1 MSDRD
6 AGDDTIEPNEEDQLA
21 SIEPADLVGTQ
32 LEWSTIEV
40 PDRKFDKER
49 NRGGGGKAHRC
60 LYCGEEWQTGGP
72 REIRA
77 HFDIESPRWRLICCP
92 KPEFRERVKAVTA
105 ELVHRRLQ
113 LELRKKRRLSPSQR
127 LSGGSD
133 GSGESPAFERVG
145 GPEKKRRRDEVD
157 EAWACAFAE
166 NALPFSCA
174 DRRNFRR
181 AIFLTAKAGE
191 DYVNGRGD
199 DSRLPKRTTFV
210 GSVIKDAGDKL
221 DARVGSRVTKA
232 AKDSGGTIVS
242 DGCRSTSK
250 DACLNVLFETSAGT
264 QFISSI
270 AATEVKKD
278 MRYIARHIIDHI
290 KKIGAANVTAVI
302 MDGACVG
309 AFKYITAEFKHVHC
323 FICPTHSLDNFI
335 KNICSD
341 KPTITVKGHENC
353 PQATFVW
360 GESLFSKALQRVKT
374 VVKTVTRYQKTLDI
388 YRRLKKEANAHL
400 ESDAE
405 QYKDLIKY
413 CDTRFMSQLLMR
425 IRYSKSLLILERLL
439 LDGSFNSWLSGESRQ
454 TKKKVKSMV

>member
-1 MSDRD
+1 MSETDD
-6 AGDDTIEPNEEDQLA
+6 DDTIEHEEDPFA
-21 SIEPADLVGTQ
+21 TMEPADIAGSK

-40 PDRKFDKER
+40 PDRKFNKDR
-49 NRGGGGKAHRC
+49 NRGGNGKPHRC
-60 LYCGEEWQTGGP
+60 LYCDEEWQTGGP
-72 REIRA
+72 REIRS
-77 HFDIESPRWRLICCP
+77 HFDIGEPRWRSICCP
-92 KPEFRERVKAVTA
+92 RPEFRERVKAVTA

-113 LELRKKRRLSPSQR
+113 KEISRKRRLSPRQR
-127 LSGGSD
+127 LSEGSD

-157 EAWACAFAE
+157 EAWAYAFAE
-166 NALPFSCA
+166 SALPFSCA
-174 DRRNFRR
+174 DRLHFRR

-191 DYVNGRGD
+191 DYVNGD

-232 AKDSGGTIVS
+232 AEESGGTIVS

-278 MRYIARHIIDHI
+278 MQYIARHIIDHI

-309 AFKYITAEFKHVHC
+309 AFKYITAKFKHVHC

-413 CDTRFMSQLLMR
+413 CDTRFMSQLLMT

>member
-1 MSDRD
+1 MQEMILSSLMRRTNLLVSNLLTSLGRSLNGRQSKYPTVNSTKKGTGVVEENHTGASFVAKNGKQAVLARSERILISEKVVIGSYANHVLSSKSEPKQSRLSLYIVDNSWKLEGRGAYPQGSDILRD
-6 AGDDTIEPNEEDQLA
+6 PTDQVNLLLSNELVDLRKNEEEMKSMKHGHTHLQ
-21 SIEPADLVGTQ
+21 
-32 LEWSTIEV
+32 
-40 PDRKFDKER
+40 
-49 NRGGGGKAHRC
+49 
-60 LYCGEEWQTGGP
+60 
-72 REIRA
+72 RA
-77 HFDIESPRWRLICCP
+77 HCHFHVPTVYI
-92 KPEFRERVKAVTA
+92 
-105 ELVHRRLQ
+105 
-113 LELRKKRRLSPSQR
+113 
-127 LSGGSD
+127 SD
-133 GSGESPAFERVG
+133 E
-145 GPEKKRRRDEVD
+145 
-157 EAWACAFAE
+157 
-166 NALPFSCA
+166 PF
-174 DRRNFRR
+174 
-181 AIFLTAKAGE
+181 FLTAKAGE

-199 DSRLPKRTTFV
+199 DSLLPKRTTFV

-232 AKDSGGTIVS
+232 AEDSGGTIVS

-278 MRYIARHIIDHI
+278 MKYIARHIIDHI

-309 AFKYITAEFKHVHC
+309 AFKYITAKFKHVHC

-353 PQATFVW
+353 PQATFLW
-360 GESLFSKALQRVKT
+360 GENLFSKALQRFKT
-374 VVKTVTRYQKTLDI
+374 VVKAVTRYQKTLDI

-413 CDTRFMSQLLMR
+413 CDTRFMSQLLMT

-454 TKKKVKSMV
+454 TKEKVKSMV